1 MDWDVLGVEYVEG
14 EFALIW
20 DPPNCFK
27 LDFKIKNFL
36 MKNEKYPPIPEAEDP
51 NFGDKES

>member
-1 MDWDVLGVEYVEG
+1 VLGVEYVER
-14 EFALIW
+14 EFALIC

-27 LDFKIKNFL
+27 PDYKMKNFL
-36 MKNEKYPPIPEAEDP
+36 MKDEKYPSIPEAEDP